1 MHLVILTRQ
10 IGHYHDA
17 RYRGAAAT
25 HECVTVVSSA
35 NQGGFA
41 EFLAEDTGDY
51 AVVRL
56 TENRAAYDRAV
67 AEATI
72 GAKLTDAL
80 ERLQP
85 DALAVSG
92 WTNPE
97 SVAAIGWAR
106 ARRVPLVMM
115 SETQADDAARS
126 LIAETVKRRIV
137 SLCDAALVGGPPHAA
152 YVTRLGI
159 PSPRVHLGYNAVDNA
174 HFAAGAAAAR
184 ADAATVRSAH
194 GLPARYL
201 LASARFIAK
210 KNLAALVT
218 AYAAALDGAGGAG
231 GTGPDLV
238 ILGDG
243 DTKAEIRAAAEAGG
257 VAGRVHLPGFRGY
270 EALPAYYGLAE
281 AFCHVS
287 TVEQW
292 GLVVNEAM
300 AAGLPVIVSRPCGVG
315 RTVIEDGVSGLLTA
329 PDAASIGAALAR
341 LMAMPAE
348 ARAAMGRAAAAAIAD
363 WGPERF
369 GAGMRAAVESAR
381 QAPRRGRP
389 APWDAAI
396 LAHMQRRIIERVA

>member
-1 MHLVILTRQ
+1 MHLVVLTRQ

-25 HECVTVVSSA
+25 HERLTVVSSA

-41 EFLAEDTGDY
+41 EFLAKDTGDY

-56 TENRAAYDRAV
+56 TEDRAAYDRAV
-67 AEATI
+67 AEGTI
-72 GAKLTDAL
+72 GAKLATAL
-80 ERLQP
+80 DGLAP

-106 ARRVPLVMM
+106 SRKVPLVMM

-126 LIAETVKRRIV
+126 RLAETVKARIV

-152 YVTRLGI
+152 YITRLGI

-194 GLPARYL
+194 GLPPRYL

-218 AYAAALDGAGGAG
+218 GYAAALGAAGGA
-231 GTGPDLV
+231 GPDLV

-243 DTKAEIRAAAEAGG
+243 ETRAEILAATEAGG
-257 VAGRVHLPGFRGY
+257 VATRVHLPGFRGY

-300 AAGLPVIVSRPCGVG
+300 AAGLPAIVSTPCGVG
-315 RTVIEDGVSGLLTA
+315 RTVVEDGVSGLLTA

-348 ARAAMGRAAAAAIAD
+348 ARAAMGQAAAAAIAD
-363 WGPERF
+363 WGPQRF
-369 GAGMRAAVESAR
+369 GAGMRAAVDSAR
-381 QAPRRGRP
+381 AAPRRGRP